1 MIERAVIHVAGT
13 PGAGK
18 TTLIESLLRSY
29 DGLVLVARCVCDDSL
44 RSSRETAPKRHP
56 EMRRYREAGASGAS
70 LFRFPST
77 DIDSDAFYTTDL
89 MQDYS
94 QAVVVEGDSPFSHAD
109 LCVFVAPALEGG
121 SRLLVRRTR
130 NRAAEARAVLDS
142 TEQLLRQP
150 AGMQEL
156 MTQMLGHK
164 AASLV
169 ARASPAT
176 EKARAELLA
185 AIDEIR
191 SAPPPEPTEHWAL
204 ADGCA
209 GIEDAQVVVTNTRE
223 GADADGAVRLLADL
237 QRIRKDE
244 EVFDDIL
251 GWRGTRTPITAVAA
265 NLADA
270 ADPGTR
276 KALARIR
283 RSIRRVAEL

>member
-1 MIERAVIHVAGT
+1 MIERAVIHVGGP

-18 TTLIESLLRSY
+18 TTLVESLLRSY
-29 DGLVLVARCVCDDSL
+29 DGLVLVARCVLDDSL

-56 EMRRYREAGASGAS
+56 EMCRYWEAGASGAA
-70 LFRFPST
+70 LFRFPSA

-109 LCVFVAPALEGG
+109 LCVFVAPTLERG

-130 NRAAEARAVLDS
+130 DRAALDS

-150 AGMQEL
+150 AGMQKL
-156 MTQMLGHK
+156 MTEVLGHK

-176 EKARAELLA
+176 EKARTELLA
-185 AIDEIR
+185 AIDQMR

-204 ADGCA
+204 ADGYA

-223 GADADGAVRLLADL
+223 GAHADGAVRLLADL
-237 QRIRKDE
+237 QRLRKDE
-244 EVFDDIL
+244 EVFEDIL
-251 GWRGTRTPITAVAA
+251 GWRGTRTPITAVVA

-283 RSIRRVAEL
+283 RSIRSVAEL

>member
-1 MIERAVIHVAGT
+1 MIERAVIHVGGP

-18 TTLIESLLRSY
+18 TMLIESLLRSY
-29 DGLVLVARCVCDDSL
+29 DGLVLVARCVRDDSL

-56 EMRRYREAGASGAS
+56 EMRRYREAGASGAA
-70 LFRFPST
+70 LFRFPSA

-94 QAVVVEGDSPFSHAD
+94 QAIVVEGDSPFFHAD
-109 LCVFVAPALEGG
+109 LCVFVAPALEGR

-130 NRAAEARAVLDS
+130 DRAAEARGALDS

-150 AGMQEL
+150 AGMQKL
-156 MTQMLGHK
+156 MTQVLGHK

-169 ARASPAT
+169 PRASPAT
-176 EKARAELLA
+176 EKARTELLA
-185 AIDEIR
+185 AIDEMR

-204 ADGCA
+204 ADGYA
-209 GIEDAQVVVTNTRE
+209 GIGDAQVVVTNTRE

-251 GWRGTRTPITAVAA
+251 GWRGTRSPITAVAA
-265 NLADA
+265 NLGDA